1 MEPGRPEAV
10 TAGPAFPG
18 RRARNLVDYFGRDQL
33 KELFQVETAPAVSI
47 YMETHRTGAEVAAQ
61 PLRLRAAIDEAR
73 GILSTAGQN
82 AVDEVLAPLEALIG
96 DADFWRYQ
104 ADGLALFASRDFG
117 RLYRLP
123 VQVPDMVVVGPTFHT
138 RPLIEFL
145 QAPERFW
152 VLSVAQKEVRMWE
165 GTISGIRPVD
175 LATVPSS
182 LQEALGTEVVSD
194 RLNLRSPR
202 GNGSAPIF
210 HGHGAGKDD
219 TKQELEK
226 FFRAVDSGVRDLL
239 ADEMG
244 PIILAA
250 VDYYHPIYRSVSKLE
265 NLADEGIVGSIA
277 GWDEGRIHAAA
288 WPIARKSVERKV
300 NLALDLWESSY
311 GRGKTESDL
320 VSIARLAVSGR
331 IRLLLTEKGRTV
343 WGSMDRTSGD
353 TEVIQEGGSDP
364 HGVAVDLLDELAEV
378 TIQYGGRAL
387 ELDGSKMPTRTGVAA
402 VLR

>member
-1 MEPGRPEAV
+1 
-10 TAGPAFPG
+10 
-18 RRARNLVDYFGRDQL
+18 VDYFGRDQL
-33 KELFQVETAPAVSI
+33 KELFQVDAAPAVSI
-47 YMETHRTGAEVAAQ
+47 YMETHRKGAEVAAQ
-61 PLRLRAAIDEAR
+61 PLRLRAAIEEAR
-73 GILSTAGQN
+73 GILSGGADGTN
-82 AVDEVLAPLEALIG
+82 AVDQVLAPLEALIG
-96 DADFWRYQ
+96 DQDFWRHQ
-104 ADGLALFASRDFG
+104 ADGLALFASREFG

-123 VQVPDMVVVGPTFHT
+123 VHLRDMVVVGPTFHT

-165 GTISGIRPVD
+165 GSISEMAPVN
-175 LATVPSS
+175 LAAVPTS
-182 LQEALGTEVVSD
+182 LQEALGTQVVVD

-202 GNGSAPIF
+202 GRGSAPIF

-239 ADEMG
+239 TDEIG

-250 VDYYHPIYRSVSKLE
+250 VEYYHPIYHGISKLE
-265 NLADEGIVGSIA
+265 NLTDEGIIGSVS
-277 GWDEGRIHAAA
+277 GWDEARIHAAA
-288 WPIARKSVERKV
+288 WPIAQKSVESKLDV
-300 NLALDLWESSY
+300 ALDLWEKSY

-320 VSIARLAVSGR
+320 TAIARLAVAGR

-343 WGSMDRTSGD
+343 WGRIDRSTGD
-353 TEVIQEGGSDP
+353 IEVIREGGGDP
-364 HGVAVDLLDELAEV
+364 DSEAVDLLDELAEV

-387 ELDGSKMPTRTGVAA
+387 VLPQVKIPTDTGIAA
-402 VLR
+402 ILR

>member
-1 MEPGRPEAV
+1 
-10 TAGPAFPG
+10 
-18 RRARNLVDYFGRDQL
+18 VDYFGRDQL
-33 KELFQVETAPAVSI
+33 NELFAVNAAPAVSI

-73 GILSTAGQN
+73 TILSRDGTSEA
-82 AVDEVLAPLEALIG
+82 DDVLAPLESLIG

-104 ADGLALFASRDFG
+104 AEGLALFASPHFG

-123 VQVPDMVVVGPTFHT
+123 VPMSDLVVVGPSFHT

-152 VLSVAQKEVRMWE
+152 VLSVTQKEVRMWE
-165 GTISGIRPVD
+165 GTVSELAPVN
-175 LATVPSS
+175 LATVPAS

-194 RLNLRSPR
+194 RLNLRSSR
-202 GNGSAPIF
+202 GGGAAPIF

-226 FFRAVDSGVRDLL
+226 FFRAVDSGVRELL
-239 ADEMG
+239 ADEIG

-250 VDYYHPIYRSVSKLE
+250 VDYYHPIYQGISKLE
-265 NLADEGIVGSIA
+265 NLAAEGIVGNVG
-277 GWDEGRIHAAA
+277 GWDEARIHSAA
-288 WPIARKSVERKV
+288 WPIAQESVERKLEV
-300 NLALDLWESSY
+300 ALALWESSF

-320 VSIARLAVSGR
+320 SAVARLAIAGR
-331 IRLLLTEKGRTV
+331 IRLLLTDRERTV
-343 WGSMDRTSGD
+343 WGRLDRSTG
-353 TEVIQEGGSDP
+353 EVEFIREGGSDP
-364 HGVAVDLLDELAEV
+364 DGEAVDLLDELAEL

-387 ELDGSKMPTRTGVAA
+387 ELPGDRLPVQTGVAA

>member
-1 MEPGRPEAV
+1 M
-10 TAGPAFPG
+10 
-18 RRARNLVDYFGRDQL
+18 DYFGRDQL
-33 KELFQVETAPAVSI
+33 KELFQVDTAPAVSI
-47 YMETHRTGAEVAAQ
+47 YMETHRKGAEVAAQ

-73 GILSTAGQN
+73 GILSGDGTDG
-82 AVDEVLAPLEALIG
+82 VDDVLAPLEALIG
-96 DADFWRYQ
+96 DQEFWRHQ

-123 VQVPDMVVVGPTFHT
+123 VQMPDMVVVGPTFHT
-138 RPLIEFL
+138 KPLIEFL

-152 VLSVAQKEVRMWE
+152 VLSVTQKEVRVWE
-165 GTISGIRPVD
+165 GSISEMAPVN
-175 LATVPSS
+175 LAAVPSS
-182 LQEALGTEVVSD
+182 LQEVLGTEVVVD

-202 GNGSAPIF
+202 GRGSAPVF

-226 FFRAVDSGVRDLL
+226 FFRAVDAGVRELL
-239 ADEMG
+239 ADEIG

-250 VDYYHPIYRSVSKLE
+250 VDYYHPIYHIVSKLD
-265 NLADEGIVGSIA
+265 NLADEGIVGSVS

-288 WPIARKSVERKV
+288 WPIAQKSVESKLDV
-300 NLALDLWESSY
+300 ALELWERSY
-311 GRGKTESDL
+311 GRGKTESEL
-320 VSIARLAVSGR
+320 ATIAHLAVAGR

-343 WGSMDRTSGD
+343 WGRFDTISGD
-353 TEVIQEGGSDP
+353 IEIIREGGADP
-364 HGVAVDLLDELAEV
+364 DGEAVDLLDELAEV

-387 ELDGSKMPTRTGVAA
+387 VLPGAKIPTETGIAA

>member
-1 MEPGRPEAV
+1 M
-10 TAGPAFPG
+10 
-18 RRARNLVDYFGRDQL
+18 DHFGRDQL
-33 KELFQVETAPAVSI
+33 KELFQVDTAPAVSI
-47 YMETHRTGAEVAAQ
+47 YMETHRKGAEVAAQ

-73 GILSTAGQN
+73 GIMSDDGTDG
-82 AVDEVLAPLEALIG
+82 VDDVLAPLEALIG
-96 DADFWRYQ
+96 DQDFWRHQ

-123 VQVPDMVVVGPTFHT
+123 VQMPDMVVVGPTFHT

-165 GTISGIRPVD
+165 GSISEIAPVN
-175 LATVPSS
+175 LAAVPSS
-182 LQEALGTEVVSD
+182 LQEALGTEVVAD

-202 GNGSAPIF
+202 GRGSAPVF

-226 FFRAVDSGVRDLL
+226 FFRAVDAGVRDLL
-239 ADEMG
+239 ADEIG

-250 VDYYHPIYRSVSKLE
+250 VDYYHPIYHNVSKLE
-265 NLADEGIVGSIA
+265 NLADEGIVGSVSA
-277 GWDEGRIHAAA
+277 WDEGRIHAAA
-288 WPIARKSVERKV
+288 WPIAQKSVEGKLDV
-300 NLALDLWESSY
+300 ALDLWEKSY

-320 VSIARLAVSGR
+320 ATIARLAVAGR

-343 WGSMDRTSGD
+343 WGRIDRSVGD
-353 TEVIQEGGSDP
+353 IEVIREGGGDP
-364 HGVAVDLLDELAEV
+364 GGDAVDLLDELAEV

-387 ELDGSKMPTRTGVAA
+387 VLPGAKIPTDTGIAA